1 MPKIL
6 SELSRV
12 MSASGSGSFQ
22 VSSPA
27 VVEED
32 FLGLRFIQ
40 FKDILRHPWCNVI
53 DLSIPC
59 ADVGGRDDQVSV
71 IRELDGCVARAKRS
85 EISCC
90 GSSEGANVTD

>member
-1 MPKIL
+1 MTTWQIWSDANKLLLNAMPKIL

-12 MSASGSGSFQ
+12 MSASGSSSFQ

-32 FLGLRFIQ
+32 FPGLRFIQ

-59 ADVGGRDDQVSV
+59 ADVGGRDD
-71 IRELDGCVARAKRS
+71 
-85 EISCC
+85 
-90 GSSEGANVTD
+90 